1 MHLCVQYDLA
11 RLTACMAVKPTR
23 SNCYCFD
30 GIRSRSAQASHD
42 LSSCLPSVARFRSF
56 FNHFFADFLCL
67 SYVCLNFSF
76 FLFCFETIRSFSFIF
91 PLIIF
96 TLRSAFEKHL
106 KCLPTLNPE
115 IASDSYL
122 CSIDPL
128 FVLG

>member
-1 MHLCVQYDLA
+1 MGSVPAA
-11 RLTACMAVKPTR
+11 RK
-23 SNCYCFD
+23 
-30 GIRSRSAQASHD
+30 QAMIFPVVCPVLPD
-42 LSSCLPSVARFRSF
+42 FVLSSTI
-56 FNHFFADFLCL
+56 FFADFFFVYHMFALIL
-67 SYVCLNFSF
+67 VF

>member
-1 MHLCVQYDLA
+1 MWLMHLCVQYNLT
-11 RLTACMAVKPTR
+11 RLTACQTNEIQLSLFWWDPFPQRASKPW
-23 SNCYCFD
+23 SFQLF
-30 GIRSRSAQASHD
+30 AQ
-42 LSSCLPSVARFRSF
+42 CCQNSF
-56 FNHFFADFLCL
+56 FFNLLLLFFCL
-67 SYVCLNFSF
+67 SYVCLKFSF

-115 IASDSYL
+115 IVSDSYL

-128 FVLG
+128 FFLG